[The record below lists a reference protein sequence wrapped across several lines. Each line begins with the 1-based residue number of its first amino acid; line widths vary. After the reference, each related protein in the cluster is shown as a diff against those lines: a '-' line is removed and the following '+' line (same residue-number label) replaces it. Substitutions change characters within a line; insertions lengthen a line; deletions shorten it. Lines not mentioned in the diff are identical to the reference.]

1 MTVRS
6 LAFIAVAGAL
16 TLGSLERPAPR
27 APLQVDGYTVL
38 TADLHVHAFPG
49 DGVLAAWELRK
60 EAARRGLD
68 VIAITNHNQALA
80 ARLPAGGGGSLPL
93 IIPGQEITT
102 PTFHLIAVG
111 IRRPVDWRLP
121 LPDAIAAVHAAGGVA
136 IAAHP
141 VRRFWRDAENDGG
154 LEVLDGAEAVVEAG
168 ERFDRGR
175 REIREFY
182 ERTRRRNPDLAPIGS
197 SDFHLLAP
205 LGACRTYVFAR
216 EVSHEGVLE
225 AIRNGRT
232 VAVDDGGDMVGDP
245 ALVQRLRE
253 TPPPAPAAPALL
265 ARAAA
270 LVALLGLALVVC
282 VR

>member
-1 MTVRS
+1 MTVRP
-6 LAFIAVAGAL
+6 LALIAVAGAL
-16 TLGSLERPAPR
+16 TVGSLARPAPVR

-68 VIAITNHNQALA
+68 VIAITNHNQAFA
-80 ARLPAGGGGSLPL
+80 ARLPAGGGSLPL
-93 IIPGQEITT
+93 IVPGQEITT

-121 LPDAIAAVHAAGGVA
+121 LPEAIAAVHASGGVA

-141 VRRFWRDAENDGG
+141 VKSFWQVAENDSG
-154 LEVLDGAEAVVEAG
+154 LEVLDGAEAVVESG

-197 SDFHLLAP
+197 SDFHLIAP
-205 LGACRTYVFAR
+205 LGACRTFVFVR
-216 EVSHEGVLE
+216 EVSEEGVLE

-232 VAVDDGGDMVGDP
+232 VAVDDGSDMVGDL

-253 TPPPAPAAPALL
+253 MTPAAPAAPATL
-265 ARAAA
+265 ARVAA
-270 LVALLGLALVVC
+270 LVALLGLALIVC